1 MSEKERRIAILC
13 LIFSIFILVCGV
25 INVTKGNIGAAIA
38 SFGSGFFYFC
48 IFLVLREKGQKG
60 D

>member
-1 MSEKERRIAILC
+1 MSKKEKYIAVLC
-13 LIFSIFILVCGV
+13 LIFSIFIFVCGV
-25 INVTKGNIGAAIA
+25 INVTQGNIGAAIA
-38 SFGSGFFYFC
+38 SFGSGVFYFC